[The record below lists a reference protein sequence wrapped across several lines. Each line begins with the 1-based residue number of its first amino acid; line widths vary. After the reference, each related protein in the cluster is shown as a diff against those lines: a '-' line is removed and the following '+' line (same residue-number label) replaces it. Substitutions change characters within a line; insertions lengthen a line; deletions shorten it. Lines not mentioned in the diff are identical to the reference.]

1 VRSILS
7 RAGRFERAV
16 ARRADADGIL
26 EHPRHVRLVHQAGG
40 QCSMLPDSN
49 IARSLPSVAG
59 TLTTS
64 MPVAFETTILHYID
78 LTNERPKPFV
88 WTKTA
93 DEILASVARFCQRIS
108 NSGH

>member
-1 VRSILS
+1 VRSSLS

-49 IARSLPSVAG
+49 IVRSLPSVAG

-64 MPVAFETTILHYID
+64 MPVAFVNGSTMALTTCPGQELHSAYRD
-78 LTNERPKPFV
+78 
-88 WTKTA
+88 
-93 DEILASVARFCQRIS
+93 
-108 NSGH
+108 